1 MRRKSITR
9 SEERLRLREYL
20 GAVGHVLK
28 VVFKISPLSI
38 AIKLLG
44 GVFDAVL
51 PLATAFFAAQT
62 ITEMAL
68 VFSGDVNARNR
79 ALLYVGLTAV
89 FGLLSAVQSTVSS
102 YIDEVMRFKVE
113 AKVSDLL
120 YERFVQMPFWRYE
133 DKTTVD
139 LYDKAQEFTRFF
151 AYVFDRIMNLA
162 TSLLGVAT
170 AVVGLMFVS
179 PLLGLLF
186 VAAIVPQAVTQYK
199 LTRLNIDHWRST
211 VTARRKQSFIE
222 YNMIQPKIISELR
235 LYNLAGKM
243 LDLRKHFRSKDQG
256 ARLAFEKR
264 FIGWRLLGNI
274 LEAAA
279 QLGALVW
286 AVVQISAQALPIGQF
301 VYIQQLASRALGSIS
316 RFVSEYSSAD
326 EDLAKLKDYNDFM
339 QLPLEKRGART
350 VPQQISSIRFEHV
363 SFHYPGDDRPVLQDI
378 SLTITMGDHIAIV
391 GENGAGKTTF
401 VKLLLGFYEPTEG
414 VIFVDDIPL
423 SEYDIASW
431 HSKIG
436 VLLQNYSAYHF
447 LTAGENVSFGDV
459 KTKPTRQRIS
469 KALEE
474 AEALEMVESLPKKLD
489 TPMAPWL
496 EEEGATDLS
505 GGQWQRLGL
514 ARNFYR
520 QAPIV
525 ILDEPT
531 SAIDALAE
539 AKIFDRLY
547 DKENKRTIIAISH
560 RLTTIEQADQIYVF
574 KDGTIVQQG
583 THKELAAQKSGQ
595 YAHMFRRQL
604 KNS

>member
-1 MRRKSITR
+1 MRK

>member
-1 MRRKSITR
+1 MRRKSITK

-68 VFSGDVNARNR
+68 VFGGDVNARNR

-170 AVVGLMFVS
+170 AVIGLMFVS

-339 QLPLEKRGART
+339 
-350 VPQQISSIRFEHV
+350 
-363 SFHYPGDDRPVLQDI
+363 
-378 SLTITMGDHIAIV
+378 
-391 GENGAGKTTF
+391 
-401 VKLLLGFYEPTEG
+401 
-414 VIFVDDIPL
+414 
-423 SEYDIASW
+423 
-431 HSKIG
+431 
-436 VLLQNYSAYHF
+436 
-447 LTAGENVSFGDV
+447 
-459 KTKPTRQRIS
+459 
-469 KALEE
+469 
-474 AEALEMVESLPKKLD
+474 
-489 TPMAPWL
+489 
-496 EEEGATDLS
+496 
-505 GGQWQRLGL
+505 
-514 ARNFYR
+514 
-520 QAPIV
+520 
-525 ILDEPT
+525 
-531 SAIDALAE
+531 
-539 AKIFDRLY
+539 
-547 DKENKRTIIAISH
+547 
-560 RLTTIEQADQIYVF
+560 
-574 KDGTIVQQG
+574 
-583 THKELAAQKSGQ
+583 
-595 YAHMFRRQL
+595 
-604 KNS
+604 

>member
-1 MRRKSITR
+1 
-9 SEERLRLREYL
+9 
-20 GAVGHVLK
+20 
-28 VVFKISPLSI
+28 
-38 AIKLLG
+38 
-44 GVFDAVL
+44 
-51 PLATAFFAAQT
+51 
-62 ITEMAL
+62 
-68 VFSGDVNARNR
+68 
-79 ALLYVGLTAV
+79 
-89 FGLLSAVQSTVSS
+89 
-102 YIDEVMRFKVE
+102 
-113 AKVSDLL
+113 
-120 YERFVQMPFWRYE
+120 
-133 DKTTVD
+133 
-139 LYDKAQEFTRFF
+139 
-151 AYVFDRIMNLA
+151 
-162 TSLLGVAT
+162 
-170 AVVGLMFVS
+170 
-179 PLLGLLF
+179 
-186 VAAIVPQAVTQYK
+186 
-199 LTRLNIDHWRST
+199 
-211 VTARRKQSFIE
+211 
-222 YNMIQPKIISELR
+222 
-235 LYNLAGKM
+235 
-243 LDLRKHFRSKDQG
+243 
-256 ARLAFEKR
+256 
-264 FIGWRLLGNI
+264 
-274 LEAAA
+274 
-279 QLGALVW
+279 
-286 AVVQISAQALPIGQF
+286 
-301 VYIQQLASRALGSIS
+301 
-316 RFVSEYSSAD
+316 
-326 EDLAKLKDYNDFM
+326 
-339 QLPLEKRGART
+339 
-350 VPQQISSIRFEHV
+350 
-363 SFHYPGDDRPVLQDI
+363 
-378 SLTITMGDHIAIV
+378 MGDHIAIV

-431 HSKIG
+431 HRKIG

-459 KTKPTRQRIS
+459 ETQPTRPRIS